1 MDWKGK
7 LGREAVGMVLLAVL
21 FLTGLLVSW
30 DMGRTHTAISG
41 YLEDAAW
48 FALSGNWKNAREAA
62 SAAEHNWESHRNL
75 SSLLADHT
83 PMEEIDALF
92 AEINICSVARNAGD
106 FAASCNYLSRKVEAM
121 GEAHRLSWQN
131 IL

>member
-21 FLTGLLVSW
+21 LLAGLLVSW
-30 DMGRTHTAISG
+30 DMGRTHTDISG
-41 YLEDAAW
+41 HLNDAAW
-48 FALSGNWKNAREAA
+48 FALSGNWSGAREAA
-62 SAAEHNWESHRNL
+62 AAAEHSWESHRNL

-92 AEINICSVARNAGD
+92 AEMNIRSAARNAGD
-106 FAASCNYLSRKVEAM
+106 FAACCGCLSRKVEAM

-131 IL
+131 LL